1 MDGSTNK
8 SPSPTCFAQLETR
21 KADYSLTES
30 FRLCVCVWGGG
41 EGGGKGEGRGG
52 EGRGGE
58 GRGGEGLP
66 LPDPSPMPTLHD
78 SISDIQNILFPSLR
92 NVMRCLF

>member
-41 EGGGKGEGRGG
+41 GGGKA
-52 EGRGGE
+52 RGGE